1 MDITLRV
8 LDIGTGEW
16 NMLATLA
23 SDLTNTGEAEVTI
36 PDIPDLENYESSVNP
51 AVIEVGVSTASMTD
65 TRKRSLFSNILNK
78 IGRLGLR
85 IIKQTPMRIIK
96 KFIRQTAQRAA
107 CEAWALL
114 QDDNVGE
121 QINSRLPPCPCTA
134 ERARAPNSGFEEEKL
149 SSVVKVVGKVQNFLG
164 TTIADDAF
172 RNFFHPGAAN
182 CYRQRVNIP

>member
-1 MDITLRV
+1 M
-8 LDIGTGEW
+8 
-16 NMLATLA
+16 
-23 SDLTNTGEAEVTI
+23 TNKSG
-36 PDIPDLENYESSVNP
+36 
-51 AVIEVGVSTASMTD
+51 
-65 TRKRSLFSNILNK
+65 LFSDIILNK

-121 QINSRLPPCPCTA
+121 QINSRLPPCSCTA
-134 ERARAPNSGFEEEKL
+134 EGARAPNSGFEEEKL
-149 SSVVKVVGKVQNFLG
+149 SSVVKVVSKVQNFLG
-164 TTIADDAF
+164 TTTADDAF
-172 RNFFHPGAAN
+172 RNFFHPGAVS